1 MTKKT
6 KAKKRTKRIRTY
18 LKEFDVFLKILIDNK
33 LKVSD
38 IYYLEETY
46 SRLINEIPEPKKT
59 ISIIKQYNTL
69 VENLSM
75 FEDEIKYLNNV
86 IAEEQNT
93 NNKVR
98 INKYKIKELKKELEI
113 ISKEER
119 KQKEIYDTKI
129 EPLYLNLLNE
139 LDEVFVKSLKEFFN
153 FYYTVTNFYY
163 IINLNSIPE
172 NNYKINNYFSEE
184 EKFRTVVYQSI
195 NNMYTF
201 LRGLKL
207 F

>member
-201 LRGLKL
+201 FFFFKL

>member
-33 LKVSD
+33 LKISD

>member
-153 FYYTVTNFYY
+153 F
-163 IINLNSIPE
+163 
-172 NNYKINNYFSEE
+172 
-184 EKFRTVVYQSI
+184 
-195 NNMYTF
+195 
-201 LRGLKL
+201 
-207 F
+207 

>member
-129 EPLYLNLLNE
+129 EPLYLKLLNE

>member
-86 IAEEQNT
+86 IAH
-93 NNKVR
+93 
-98 INKYKIKELKKELEI
+98 KIIK
-113 ISKEER
+113 
-119 KQKEIYDTKI
+119 T
-129 EPLYLNLLNE
+129 
-139 LDEVFVKSLKEFFN
+139 
-153 FYYTVTNFYY
+153 
-163 IINLNSIPE
+163 
-172 NNYKINNYFSEE
+172 
-184 EKFRTVVYQSI
+184 
-195 NNMYTF
+195 
-201 LRGLKL
+201 
-207 F
+207 